1 MLAPELPSSNNSS
14 NNNNNNNNN
23 IYQMNNGMDHNYE
36 VNSEETNS
44 DDDQYQQQQQDDQQ
58 QGQQQQGQQHQQQA
72 TDTVLISL
80 VHAYDWAGTLARI
93 ASHPLETCILSTQG
107 RPPLHVACEND
118 APAVVIQSLLAAYP
132 EASLLMAGC
141 AGAETT
147 CSTMN
152 PLHITCSSRTA
163 SVHVV
168 RVLLEGGHSRQCI
181 MRDEDGD
188 TPLHTACRC
197 GAPMEVLEVLL
208 RVCRTA
214 VYERDYEGLT
224 PVQRLWVRYFVI
236 LGKDVIERVRG
247 PADLQGELED
257 AWNKTELLL
266 SCAHRGSLLEK
277 TVLPS
282 LSAASLSP
290 GDIGV
295 GVGGNIG
302 VGSNGNGNGN
312 NAIISIHA
320 DHDCAGGV
328 VFRAVHAAAAVD
340 CPRAVLKIAA
350 AVYPRQLDEK
360 DENGMTPLM
369 IAAQAPIFKV
379 RDLSDEGYSLGD
391 VIYGV
396 GEDPNT
402 QSNNNNSNNSNNNN
416 NNATRNNNGSIRG
429 SNHSQD
435 GWLPDNNHNSE
446 IGGSQPPSVIEIL
459 LQANQEAA
467 SAAACVPDPVGRLPL
482 HWALATGK
490 KWDQGV
496 KPLVEVYPEALT
508 VLDVE
513 TKLYP
518 FMLAAQAVGDM
529 DLGTVYEVLRLDPAM
544 FDGLAHMAA
553 AAAAAR

>member
-1 MLAPELPSSNNSS
+1 MLAPELPSSNNSNNSNSNS
-14 NNNNNNNNN
+14 NNNN
-23 IYQMNNGMDHNYE
+23 IVYQMNNSMDHNYE
-36 VNSEETNS
+36 GSSEEAS
-44 DDDQYQQQQQDDQQ
+44 SADDDQQDQQ
-58 QGQQQQGQQHQQQA
+58 QQQA
-72 TDTVLISL
+72 TDTILITL

-93 ASHPLETCILSTQG
+93 ASHPQETCILSTQG

-168 RVLLEGGHSRQCI
+168 RVLLEGGHGRQCI

-208 RVCRTA
+208 RVCSTA

-236 LGKDVIERVRG
+236 LGKDAIERVRG

-277 TVLPS
+277 TVVQSVQSS
-282 LSAASLSP
+282 LSAASLSNSTKDTVH
-290 GDIGV
+290 G
-295 GVGGNIG
+295 GVGGN
-302 VGSNGNGNGN
+302 SNS
-312 NAIISIHA
+312 ATSSIPT

-350 AVYPRQLDEK
+350 AVYPRQLGEK

-396 GEDPNT
+396 SDDQSTT
-402 QSNNNNSNNSNNNN
+402 QSNSNNNN
-416 NNATRNNNGSIRG
+416 GVRNNNGSIRS

-435 GWLPDNNHNSE
+435 GWLPDNNQNSE
-446 IGGSQPPSVIEIL
+446 IGGSQPSVIEIL

-490 KWDQGV
+490 KWDQGI

-544 FDGLAHMAA
+544 FDGLSHMAA
-553 AAAAAR
+553 AAAAAATAKAATAAAR

>member
-1 MLAPELPSSNNSS
+1 MLAELPSS
-14 NNNNNNNNN
+14 NNNNNNIFQFGQAND
-23 IYQMNNGMDHNYE
+23 MDHNYE
-36 VNSEETNS
+36 VSIETTTSASEQQN
-44 DDDQYQQQQQDDQQ
+44 QQQQQQPQQ
-58 QGQQQQGQQHQQQA
+58 
-72 TDTVLISL
+72 DTVLLTL
-80 VHAYDWAGTLARI
+80 VQSYDWAGTLARI
-93 ASHPLETCILSTQG
+93 ASHPMETCILSVQG

-132 EASLLMAGC
+132 EASLLMAG
-141 AGAETT
+141 AAGVDGAETT

-208 RVCRTA
+208 RVCSTA

-266 SCAHRGSLLEK
+266 SCAHRGSLLALSST
-277 TVLPS
+277 TVTVSS
-282 LSAASLSP
+282 LAAASTSCCTGGTP
-290 GDIGV
+290 VSTV
-295 GVGGNIG
+295 GTDQDCGGC
-302 VGSNGNGNGN
+302 GS
-312 NAIISIHA
+312 
-320 DHDCAGGV
+320 V

-379 RDLSDEGYSLGD
+379 RDLSDEGYTLGD
-391 VIYGV
+391 VIYG
-396 GEDPNT
+396 GDDTHQN
-402 QSNNNNSNNSNNNN
+402 SMNNADNMNNNDD
-416 NNATRNNNGSIRG
+416 AG
-429 SNHSQD
+429 SNHSSSHSQD
-435 GWLPDNNHNSE
+435 GWLPDNSNSTSAE
-446 IGGSQPPSVIEIL
+446 AAATAADIGGSQPSVIEIL

-490 KWDQGV
+490 KWQQGV
-496 KPLVEVYPEALT
+496 KPLVEVYPEALS

-518 FMLAAQAVGDM
+518 FMLAAQAQGSDM
-529 DLGTVYEVLRLDPAM
+529 DLGTIYEVLRLDPAM

-553 AAAAAR
+553 AAAAKAQGNSSSNI

>member
-1 MLAPELPSSNNSS
+1 LSIFMLAPELPSSNNSNNNNNSSS
-14 NNNNNNNNN
+14 NNNN
-23 IYQMNNGMDHNYE
+23 IVYQMNNSMDHNYE
-36 VNSEETNS
+36 VSSEETS
-44 DDDQYQQQQQDDQQ
+44 SADDDQQDQQ
-58 QGQQQQGQQHQQQA
+58 QQQA
-72 TDTVLISL
+72 TDTILITL

-93 ASHPLETCILSTQG
+93 ASHPQETCILSTQG

-168 RVLLEGGHSRQCI
+168 RVLLEGGHGRQCI

-208 RVCRTA
+208 RVCSTA

-236 LGKDVIERVRG
+236 LGKDAIERVRG

-277 TVLPS
+277 TVVQSVQSS
-282 LSAASLSP
+282 LSAASLSNSTKDTVH
-290 GDIGV
+290 G
-295 GVGGNIG
+295 GVGGN
-302 VGSNGNGNGN
+302 SNS
-312 NAIISIHA
+312 ATSSIPT

-350 AVYPRQLDEK
+350 AVYPRQLGEK

-396 GEDPNT
+396 SDDQSTT
-402 QSNNNNSNNSNNNN
+402 QSNSNNNN
-416 NNATRNNNGSIRG
+416 GVRNNNGSIRS

-435 GWLPDNNHNSE
+435 GWLPDNNQNSE
-446 IGGSQPPSVIEIL
+446 IGGSQPSVIEIL

-490 KWDQGV
+490 KWDQGI

-544 FDGLAHMAA
+544 FDGLSHMAA
-553 AAAAAR
+553 AAAVAVTAKAATATAAAR

>member
-1 MLAPELPSSNNSS
+1 MLADELPSSNNNNS
-14 NNNNNNNNN
+14 NNLL
-23 IYQMNNGMDHNYE
+23 YQIENDMNHNDE
-36 VNSEETNS
+36 AGSESNSS
-44 DDDQYQQQQQDDQQ
+44 DDHEQQQQVP
-58 QGQQQQGQQHQQQA
+58 
-72 TDTVLISL
+72 TDTILITL

-93 ASHPLETCILSTQG
+93 ASHPSETCILSAQG

-208 RVCRTA
+208 RAYSTA

-236 LGKDVIERVRG
+236 LGKDAIERVRG

-277 TVLPS
+277 TTNS
-282 LSAASLSP
+282 LSAVALSNTP
-290 GDIGV
+290 TFSCCSTG
-295 GVGGNIG
+295 GGNT
-302 VGSNGNGNGN
+302 
-312 NAIISIHA
+312 
-320 DHDCAGGV
+320 DHDFASGV

-350 AVYPRQLDEK
+350 AVYPRQLDVK

-396 GEDPNT
+396 GEITT
-402 QSNNNNSNNSNNNN
+402 QNNNWSNNIDD
-416 NNATRNNNGSIRG
+416 GSIRS
-429 SNHSQD
+429 SNHSLD
-435 GWLPDNNHNSE
+435 AWLPDNRNNNSTAAAEAAE
-446 IGGSQPPSVIEIL
+446 IGGSQPSVIEIL

-467 SAAACVPDPVGRLPL
+467 SAAACVPDPIGRLPL

-490 KWDQGV
+490 KWEQGV
-496 KPLVEVYPEALT
+496 KPLVQVYPEALT

-518 FMLAAQAVGDM
+518 FMLAAQVGDM
-529 DLGTVYEVLRLDPAM
+529 DLGTIYEVLRLDPAM
-544 FDGLAHMAA
+544 FDGLAHMAKQATA
-553 AAAAAR
+553 AKAAARR

>member
-14 NNNNNNNNN
+14 SNNNN
-23 IYQMNNGMDHNYE
+23 IVYQMNNGMDHNYE
-36 VNSEETNS
+36 VSSEEAS
-44 DDDQYQQQQQDDQQ
+44 SADDDQQDQQ
-58 QGQQQQGQQHQQQA
+58 QQQA
-72 TDTVLISL
+72 TDTILITL

-93 ASHPLETCILSTQG
+93 ASHPQETCILSTQG

-168 RVLLEGGHSRQCI
+168 RVLLEGGHGRQCI

-208 RVCRTA
+208 RVCSTA

-236 LGKDVIERVRG
+236 LGKDAIERVRG

-277 TVLPS
+277 TVVQSVQSS
-282 LSAASLSP
+282 LSAASLSNSTKDTVH
-290 GDIGV
+290 G
-295 GVGGNIG
+295 GVGGN
-302 VGSNGNGNGN
+302 SNS
-312 NAIISIHA
+312 ATSSIPT

-350 AVYPRQLDEK
+350 AVYPRQLGEK

-396 GEDPNT
+396 SDDQSTT
-402 QSNNNNSNNSNNNN
+402 QSNSNNNN
-416 NNATRNNNGSIRG
+416 GVRNNNGSIRS

-435 GWLPDNNHNSE
+435 GWLPDNNQNSE
-446 IGGSQPPSVIEIL
+446 IGGSQPSVIEIL

-490 KWDQGV
+490 KWDQGI

-544 FDGLAHMAA
+544 FDGLSHMAA
-553 AAAAAR
+553 AAAAAATAKAATAAAR

>member
-1 MLAPELPSSNNSS
+1 MLAPELPSSNNSNNNNS
-14 NNNNNNNNN
+14 NNNN
-23 IYQMNNGMDHNYE
+23 IVYQMNNGMDHNYE
-36 VNSEETNS
+36 ESSEETS
-44 DDDQYQQQQQDDQQ
+44 SADDDQQDQQ
-58 QGQQQQGQQHQQQA
+58 QQQA
-72 TDTVLISL
+72 TDTILITL

-93 ASHPLETCILSTQG
+93 ASHPQETCILSTQG

-168 RVLLEGGHSRQCI
+168 RVLLEGGHGRQCI

-208 RVCRTA
+208 RVCSTA

-236 LGKDVIERVRG
+236 LGKDAIERVRG

-277 TVLPS
+277 TVVQSVQSS
-282 LSAASLSP
+282 LSAASLSNSTK
-290 GDIGV
+290 DTV
-295 GVGGNIG
+295 HSGVGGN
-302 VGSNGNGNGN
+302 SNS
-312 NAIISIHA
+312 ATSSIPT

-350 AVYPRQLDEK
+350 AVYPRQLGEK

-396 GEDPNT
+396 SDDQSTT
-402 QSNNNNSNNSNNNN
+402 QSNSNNNN
-416 NNATRNNNGSIRG
+416 GVRNNNGSIRS

-435 GWLPDNNHNSE
+435 GWLPDNNQNSE
-446 IGGSQPPSVIEIL
+446 IGGSQPSVIEIL

-490 KWDQGV
+490 KWDQGI

-544 FDGLAHMAA
+544 FDGLSHMAA
-553 AAAAAR
+553 AAAVAVTAKAATATAAAR